1 MAKGRSTMM
10 HTTNRL
16 PWTALALLVAAALA
30 VRLHAGEAAMTMD
43 FNADLRIEGQP
54 RPGQVTGTPRF
65 VEGHAVVI
73 GPQDRF
79 TVPHAGALSAEAGTL
94 EMRLR
99 AVDWSGAD
107 QSFKFFFHARTQDD
121 IIQLRK
127 GPSGQLQFLI
137 GRLPHPF
144 CIETDAGDWNAGEW
158 RTIKAVWSR
167 DLAALYVDG
176 QRRVEEPRPGHDLQ
190 AAETILL
197 GGVIW
202 NPAAGTS
209 WLDVLRLS
217 TTPDFSETAPTIGR
231 GPAAPAI
238 EPLENSIATADCNAV
253 LLPSSQDRADKSRCA
268 EAALDGLYATYF
280 LSEKGEADPWVEV
293 RWPAPVT
300 VTGTRLA
307 WVRELMPAGYT
318 VSARIGEAW
327 QTLAVQNDAEA
338 LTAFPPTLTS
348 RLRLA
353 FPTPAAGQI
362 AIRDLQVAGQA
373 ANRSFLTPPRW
384 AGAYLWRDADR
395 DVRFRRR
402 FRWSDGR
409 GLAKAAFMISVDDSY
424 RLYLNGEEIGAGGFP
439 VISYDITARI
449 RPGENVLAVHASDF
463 GGNFGMLAEL
473 VLVDDHGGMERIGT
487 DGQWECLLE
496 PVEGWYRPG
505 EAAGRW
511 EAAAVSRSLPS
522 YQENIA
528 YTFEPPGTDGGF
540 EVVGLDDWPRECTPG
555 AQIEAVARVRLNRAV
570 DADYGFRA
578 IVGMKPA
585 SDSTDY
591 TLAAAD
597 IMPSTPTSQWAAG
610 QTYAVRLALSIPEW
624 APHGRLPLRLRALA
638 DVGEFP
644 VRFAA
649 EPHLAIRH
657 ANAAPAL
664 KSTPSTAEIRMVNHQ
679 TRVVINGEVMPP
691 VVFALNA
698 AFTTYRELGEQSA
711 IRAGIYRFSPAD
723 CALFPPDGID
733 EEAHF
738 RRVLPGLDQQIREV
752 LRFYPNAY
760 LLIPLD
766 CRVNY
771 ANTHPDEATVL
782 SDGRRIMHSFSS
794 ERWRDEAIRGGTR
807 IIRHMLRSDYAGH
820 IAGVVLTTGLGGET
834 MIYGYGVNRAGKTP
848 RDEIALGDVSNAA
861 TRGFRQALRER
872 YHDDVEALRKAW
884 KRPAVTFDDA
894 RVEPDELRRL
904 EEACFRDPATGRMA
918 MDYWEYHS
926 DAVANAVAEIAAAFK
941 TAGEG
946 RILVGAWGFYTIG
959 TYASFGTR
967 MYGLHQ
973 VGPMSLDVVL
983 QSPAIDF
990 LATIQ
995 GYWGVRAGTP
1005 LVTQLPSASMRHHGK
1020 AFIEEYDIRTFFVDM
1035 NVVRDHYTTS
1045 QAETLNVMRRD
1056 FAETAVRG
1064 DLAWF
1069 CGFAQGFA
1077 GRRSVGWYAE
1087 DSLIHHLNRF
1097 ADIGR
1102 RLTALTHAPGAEV
1115 ALFLNNRDIASMD
1128 VMHAGGVV
1136 FNSQTKTVFYELKK
1150 VAAST
1155 DCYLLADFTPALI
1168 EPYKVLIFLNA
1179 ASMDRATR
1187 RMIRATLEAQGKTA
1201 LWLYAPGYVD
1211 ENEGVSLESMTE
1223 LTGLTLAKSPE
1234 ARTGLAIAVDGDG
1247 LEHHEIQPCQDPF
1260 SPVPVTLGPVFSV
1273 ADPEATILGR
1283 YVHSQAPALAWKQS
1297 GGMRSYYGAL
1307 PLASAT
1313 LLRAIFRTAG
1323 VHLYTEAPAWFLGSD
1338 RLLAFHA
1345 PAAIDTTVVLKQPR
1359 WVLDLYAQEIV
1370 ARDSTTFDLKL
1381 TPGQSAL
1388 YLLGDRDEIDRYLQ
1402 DHE

>member
-1 MAKGRSTMM
+1 MM

-16 PWTALALLVAAALA
+16 PWPALALLIAAALA
-30 VRLHAGEAAMTMD
+30 VRLSAGEAAMVMD
-43 FNADLRIEGQP
+43 FNADLKITGLP

-65 VEGHAVVI
+65 AEGHAVVI

-79 TVPHAGALSAEAGTL
+79 LVPHAGALSAAAGTL

-127 GPSGQLQFLI
+127 NPSGRLQFLI

-144 CIETDAGDWNAGEW
+144 YIDADASDWHAGEW
-158 RTIKAVWSR
+158 RTIRAVWSQ
-167 DLAALYVDG
+167 DKAALYVEG
-176 QRRVEEPRPGHDLQ
+176 QQRVEKPRDGHDLQ
-190 AAETILL
+190 VADPIML

-202 NPAAGTS
+202 SPAAGTS

-217 TTPDFSETAPTIGR
+217 TTPDFSETVPPLGR
-231 GPAAPAI
+231 SPAAPEI
-238 EPLENSIATADCNAV
+238 EPLAGNIATADCNAV

-280 LSEKGEADPWVEV
+280 LSEKGAADPWVEV

-300 VTGTRLA
+300 VTGTRLT
-307 WVRELMPAGYT
+307 WVREFMPAGYT

-327 QTLAVQNDAEA
+327 QTLAAQDKPEA
-338 LTAFPPTLTS
+338 LTTLAPRLTS
-348 RLRLA
+348 RLRLSFTA
-353 FPTPAAGQI
+353 AAAGQVG
-362 AIRDLQVAGQA
+362 IRDLQIAGEA

-384 AGAYLWRDADR
+384 AGTYIWRGADR
-395 DVRFRRR
+395 EVRFRRR

-409 GLAKAAFMISVDDSY
+409 ALTRAAFMISVDDSY
-424 RLYLNGEEIGAGGFP
+424 RLFLNGEEIGAGGFP
-439 VISYDITARI
+439 VISYDITARV

-473 VLVDDHGGMERIGT
+473 VMVDDHGGMERIGT
-487 DGQWECLLE
+487 DGLWECLQA

-505 EAAGRW
+505 ETAGRW

-540 EVVGLDDWPRECTPG
+540 EVVALNGWPAECAPG
-555 AQIEAVARVRLNRAV
+555 AQIEAVAQVRLNRAV

-597 IMPSTPTSQWAAG
+597 IMPTTPTSQWTAG

-624 APHGRLPLRLRALA
+624 APHGRLPLRLRALG
-638 DVGEFP
+638 DVGECP
-644 VRFAA
+644 VRFPS
-649 EPHLAIRH
+649 EPRLAIRRGP
-657 ANAAPAL
+657 AAPAL
-664 KSTPSTAEIRMVNHQ
+664 KSAPSTAEVRMINNQ

-698 AFTTYRELGEQSA
+698 AFTTYRELGEQST
-711 IRAGIYRFSPAD
+711 IRAGLYRFSPAD

-733 EEAHF
+733 DEAHF
-738 RRVLPGLDQQIREV
+738 RRILPGLDQQIREV

-760 LLIPLD
+760 LLIPLN

-771 ANTHPDEATVL
+771 ANTHPDEATTL

-794 ERWRDEAIRGGTR
+794 ERWREEAIRGGTR
-807 IIRHMLRSDYAGH
+807 IIRHMLQSDYAGH

-834 MIYGYGVNRAGKTP
+834 MIYGYGVNQAGKTP
-848 RDEIALGDVSNAA
+848 RDEIALGDVSPAA
-861 TRGFRQALRER
+861 TRGFRQFLRER
-872 YHDDVEALRKAW
+872 YRNDVDALRNAW
-884 KRPAVTFDDA
+884 KRPAATFDDA

-904 EEACFRDPATGRMA
+904 EEACFRDPGTGRMA

-926 DAVANAVAEIAAAFK
+926 DAVATAVAEIAAAFK
-941 TAGEG
+941 AAGQG

-983 QSPAIDF
+983 DAPAIDF

-1005 LVTQLPSASMRHHGK
+1005 LLTQLPSASMRHHGK
-1020 AFIEEYDIRTFFVDM
+1020 AFIEEYDIRTFFIDM

-1069 CGFAQGFA
+1069 CGFAQGFT

-1087 DSLIHHLNRF
+1087 DSLIRHLNRF

-1102 RLTALTHAPGAEV
+1102 RLTAFTHASGAEV

-1150 VAAST
+1150 VAAGT
-1155 DCYLLADFTPALI
+1155 DCYLLSDFAPALV
-1168 EPYKVLIFLNA
+1168 EPYKVLVFLNA
-1179 ASMDRATR
+1179 AAMNRETR

-1211 ENEGVSLESMTE
+1211 ENEGISLETMTE
-1223 LTGLTLAKSPE
+1223 LTGFTLAKSPE
-1234 ARTGLAIAVDGDG
+1234 ARTDLAIAVDGDG
-1247 LEHHEIQPCQDPF
+1247 FDRHEIRPYRDPF
-1260 SPVPVTLGPVFSV
+1260 SPVPITLGPVFSV
-1273 ADPEATILGR
+1273 ADPEATILGH
-1283 YVHSQAPALAWKQS
+1283 YVHNQAPALAWKHS
-1297 GGMRSYYGAL
+1297 GGMRSYYCAL

-1313 LLRAIFRTAG
+1313 LLRAVFKTAG
-1323 VHLYTEAPAWFLGSD
+1323 VHLYTEAPAWFLGSN

-1345 PAAIDTTVVLKQPR
+1345 PAAIDTVVALQQPR
-1359 WVLDLYAQEIV
+1359 CVLDLYSQEVV

-1381 TPGQSAL
+1381 VPGQSAL
-1388 YLLGDRDEIDRYLQ
+1388 YFLGDRDEVDRYLQ
-1402 DHE
+1402 DNDNE